1 MKRFFSTLL
10 VLCLGYLVSAQDQV
24 NFELEVGRIDS
35 LISSKNFSRA
45 DSALN
50 ELKAS
55 LENTSLLDEDTVLLY
70 FSSNLAVVNYQLGN
84 CENTIKYC
92 KEDRTMKAEV
102 YGEGSSIA
110 LAAARNLGI
119 YYLNCDS
126 TTKAGEVLQ
135 ETIALHQEHI
145 GQPDEIYVRTLD
157 DLAFTFSKLEKTE
170 EAKSAYEELLKLL
183 GETKSNFYFHVVEN
197 YSAFLMTSEKYEE
210 AAPYYEDLKTY
221 NEGKAE
227 FPILLRDYYNLF
239 VNLKDYVGAL
249 DASNLLISKCADN
262 QVCENE
268 SINTN
273 EFILNS
279 ARLSMLLSRYADA
292 KNLYLEAENV
302 FGEKSSTYISI
313 LLEQAELYE
322 TLGDRNAELSKLNQ
336 SVNFH
341 RDNGLTDS
349 SSYTRSVTNLGTL
362 YTETGKF
369 RQADELFT
377 NHIKVLESKGGNAD
391 PSQLAVAYQ
400 SLGNQRYFLQ
410 NLKDADLY
418 LIKARD
424 LLLSKNLNETN
435 DYASVLNS
443 LGALYEGLAN
453 YQAAERNYR
462 EALSIATS
470 GTSGLRISLASNLAN
485 ILTTTNPKNDSI
497 RTLLNSAIDWQ
508 LELTGKNHPTYAN
521 MIGNRG
527 AFYLKRDSFE
537 EAEQDLNQAIEI
549 FKYTVREEHPQYLSA
564 LSNLGLL
571 YEQTDRNDEALATM
585 LKTKALYEKY
595 YSRTNPG
602 FILTLNNIA
611 NLYTKLERYEE
622 AEPLFMEL
630 SAIQVKEIN
639 ESFSYLSESEKKSF
653 VKEKQKLLDNF
664 KGYIVARTV
673 NDEGSIKGE
682 VLTRWYD
689 LELSTKGMLL
699 NATKRTRD
707 KIFGS
712 GDTELIALFS
722 DWTAARKQV
731 ADIQSL
737 KNDYKA
743 SQSLVDSLVSKIND
757 LEKEIS
763 RKSTSFSGA
772 FAKSTPTYSEIS
784 QRLSSTEASVEIIR
798 TQIDGDALYV
808 ALVGIAGSSAPEI
821 FVIGK
826 GEELEQRA
834 FKGYRNKITFK
845 MDDVAAFE
853 SYWRKIHDFISSK
866 GVEKIYYAPDGV
878 YHKISLV
885 TLFNPDAKKY
895 LLDELEIVQLTST
908 KDLLEIKKEVAGSAV
923 KLEEVLLVGR
933 PSYALGGVA
942 TVSAGSV
949 SRGMGMD
956 GIADLPG
963 TELEVEEIGAVL
975 EKSGV
980 TCNVKLGND
989 ASERAVKE
997 ALNSQLVHIATHG
1010 FFNDKSADDAEYFDP
1025 MINAGLLLAGVSSV
1039 NDGTGEDGILTAYE
1053 IMNLELSNV
1062 EMIVLSAC
1070 ETALGEIS
1078 SGEGIYGLQRAFF
1091 VGGAK
1096 TLIMSLWK
1104 VDDDATKELM
1114 AAFYKEYLKNGDK
1127 RAAFIAAQRK
1137 IKKKYKS
1144 PIYWGAF
1151 VMLAG

>member
-1 MKRFFSTLL
+1 MKRFFSSLL
-10 VLCLGYLVSAQDQV
+10 ILCIGYLVSAQDQV

-35 LISSKNFSRA
+35 LIKNQNFGRA

-55 LENTSLLDEDTVLLY
+55 LENTSLLEEDTVLLY
-70 FSSNLAVVNYQLGN
+70 FTSNLAVVSYQLGN
-84 CENTIKYC
+84 CEKTIKYS
-92 KEDRTMKAEV
+92 KEDKAMKAAV
-102 YGEGSSIA
+102 YGEGSPIT

-126 TTKAGEVLQ
+126 TAKAGEVLQ
-135 ETIALHQEHI
+135 QTIALHQEHI

-157 DLAFTFSKLEKTE
+157 DLAFTLGKLDKTE
-170 EAKSAYEELLKLL
+170 EANGVYEELLKLL
-183 GETKSNFYFHVVEN
+183 GDTKSNFYYHVVEN
-197 YSAFLMTSEKYEE
+197 YSAFLMSSEKYEE

-249 DASNLLISKCADN
+249 EASNLLISKCADN
-262 QVCENE
+262 QICESE
-268 SINTN
+268 SINT
-273 EFILNS
+273 EAFVLNS

-292 KNLYLEAENV
+292 KSLYLEAEKV
-302 FGEKSSTYISI
+302 FGENPSIYISI

-336 SVNFH
+336 SVDFH
-341 RDNGLTDS
+341 RENGLTDS

-369 RQADELFT
+369 GQADELFSGY
-377 NHIKVLESKGGNAD
+377 IKILESKGEEAD
-391 PSQLAVAYQ
+391 PSQLAIAYQ

-424 LLLSKNLNETN
+424 LLLRKNLNLTN

-462 EALSIATS
+462 EALSIANS

-485 ILTTTNPKNDSI
+485 ILLTTDPKNDSI

-508 LELTGKNHPTYAN
+508 LELTGKSHPTYAN

-527 AFYLKRDSFE
+527 AFYMKRNNFD

-549 FKYTVREEHPQYLSA
+549 FQYTVREDHSQYLSA

-571 YEQTDRNDEALATM
+571 YEQMDRNDQALATM
-585 LKTKALYEKY
+585 LKAKGLYEKY

-611 NLYTKLERYEE
+611 NLYTKLEKYEE

-630 SAIQVKEIN
+630 AAIQVKEIN
-639 ESFSYLSESEKKSF
+639 ESFSYLSESEKKRF
-653 VKEKQKLLDNF
+653 VEEKQKLLDNF

-673 NDEGSIKGE
+673 NDEGSIDAE

-699 NATKRTRD
+699 NATKKTRD
-707 KIFGS
+707 KIFNS

-737 KNDYKA
+737 KNDHKA
-743 SQSLVDSLVSKIND
+743 SQSLVDSLASKIND

-763 RKSTSFSGA
+763 RKSTGFSGA
-772 FAKSTPTYSEIS
+772 FANNAPTYSEIS
-784 QRLSSTEASVEIIR
+784 QRLMPNEASVEIIR

-808 ALVGIAGSSAPEI
+808 ALVGIASSSSPQI

-834 FKGYRNKITFK
+834 FNGYRNKITFK
-845 MDDVAAFE
+845 IDDVAAFE
-853 SYWRKIHDFISSK
+853 SYWRKIHDFISSQ
-866 GVEKIYYAPDGV
+866 GVEKVYYAPDGV

-885 TLFNPDAKKY
+885 TLFNPDEKKY

-908 KDLLEIKKEVAGSAV
+908 KDLLDIKNEVQKPAV
-923 KLEEVLLVGR
+923 ELEEVLLVGR
-933 PSYALGGVA
+933 PSYALGA
-942 TVSAGSV
+942 TTTESSSSV
-949 SRGMGMD
+949 NRGIGMD

-963 TELEVEEIGAVL
+963 TELEVKGIGAVL
-975 EKSGV
+975 EKGGIS
-980 TCNVKLGND
+980 CNVKLGDD
-989 ASERAVKE
+989 ANESAVKE

-1025 MINAGLLLAGVSSV
+1025 MINAGLLLAGVSDV

-1062 EMIVLSAC
+1062 DMIVLSAC

-1078 SGEGIYGLQRAFF
+1078 SGQGIYGLQRAFF

-1104 VDDDATKELM
+1104 VDDEATKELM
-1114 AAFYKEYLKNGDK
+1114 TVFYKEYLKNGDK
-1127 RAAFIAAQRK
+1127 RAAFTAAQRK